1 MKKYFP
7 YRFHGIF
14 GQILLLLV
22 CFSLIIGFTF
32 FQLMDRSYKESYR
45 TALLKRGHTDI
56 MEMHSSIE
64 STLSEIR
71 AQLEGLLYNDADY
84 SAMLVSGSDPT
95 TTTVL
100 SVASS
105 LKRVAEAS
113 DSITQMELI
122 LPYSDLT
129 ISSTMGTKN
138 IEASSLEQWILDQD
152 DSVLL
157 IGSDIYYCYRYPEG
171 KTLGVMA
178 VQMNPDVLLENVDQ
192 NGAIYIYTKDG
203 SPIFPGY
210 MNYPS
215 GQSLMVNGSGTK
227 LEDDGT
233 LVFDTE
239 DGAVMIWQDPDTSWQ
254 YVHWEADFSAV
265 STIPTFLKY
274 AAIYGVFLFLILV
287 AVCVV
292 IVWRI
297 CLPLRK
303 AIGGLMSGREDTL
316 KHAESEIDILY
327 EIAAEHEDEDRASFH
342 RRYDQREGASPPAVR

>member
-1 MKKYFP
+1 
-7 YRFHGIF
+7 
-14 GQILLLLV
+14 
-22 CFSLIIGFTF
+22 
-32 FQLMDRSYKESYR
+32 
-45 TALLKRGHTDI
+45 

-71 AQLEGLLYNDADY
+71 AQLEGLLYNNADY

-152 DSVLL
+152 DSILL

-178 VQMNPDVLLENVDQ
+178 VQVNPDVLLENVDQ
-192 NGAIYIYTKDG
+192 TGFIYIYTNDG
-203 SPIFPGY
+203 SPVFPGY

-215 GQSLMVNGSGTK
+215 EQSLMVNGNGTE

-239 DGAVMIWQDPDTSWQ
+239 DGAVMIWQDPNTSWQ

-274 AAIYGVFLFLILV
+274 ATIYGVSLLLILV

-327 EIAAEHEDEDRASFH
+327 EIAAEDEENRTRMKTVLHSIGDTISEKALHRLLCDNMWTRRASARCWRQSKARFSL
-342 RRYDQREGASPPAVR
+342 RRRWQ

>member
-45 TALLKRGHTDI
+45 TALLKRGHTDF

-138 IEASSLEQWILDQD
+138 IEASSLEQWILDHEY
-152 DSVLL
+152 SVLL
-157 IGSDIYYCYRYPEG
+157 IGSDI
-171 KTLGVMA
+171 
-178 VQMNPDVLLENVDQ
+178 
-192 NGAIYIYTKDG
+192 
-203 SPIFPGY
+203 
-210 MNYPS
+210 
-215 GQSLMVNGSGTK
+215 
-227 LEDDGT
+227 
-233 LVFDTE
+233 
-239 DGAVMIWQDPDTSWQ
+239 
-254 YVHWEADFSAV
+254 
-265 STIPTFLKY
+265 
-274 AAIYGVFLFLILV
+274 
-287 AVCVV
+287 
-292 IVWRI
+292 
-297 CLPLRK
+297 
-303 AIGGLMSGREDTL
+303 
-316 KHAESEIDILY
+316 
-327 EIAAEHEDEDRASFH
+327 
-342 RRYDQREGASPPAVR
+342 